1 MFSALAWAKA
11 RALRPHS
18 ERRRKS
24 AGQSLVEFT
33 LVLPLLLLIV
43 LVGTDFGRSYQAWVG
58 LNNAARIAANY
69 ASLHADAW
77 GSPGNAT
84 YRTEYAQLVTNDFRN
99 AGCPAPNPIPDPIF
113 LDGVKTVGS
122 RVQVLLTCH
131 MPLITPLIGS
141 VFPPAGVTV
150 TGGAI
155 FVIRNGTIA
164 GTGSGGGGG
173 APVPT
178 FTADPVTGDSPLT
191 VTFTN
196 TTANPGTV
204 TNWYWFFGDTLVST
218 LQNPGTHLYL
228 AAGTYPVTLR
238 ASNASGTVTSAPVVI
253 TVNAPP
259 TLTAHGAWSP
269 ILPQRGQLVTFT
281 GTVGGGTPG
290 YTWNWTFGDGNTSN
304 LQNPT
309 HTYNSTGTF
318 PVTLT
323 VTDALLATDTKS
335 YSIVVASP
343 LCTVPNLFGPVT
355 QAQKVWNDAGFGTSV
370 TFDPGVP
377 PAWQVHYQTQSVGA
391 SLPCDTT
398 SVTVKPAAP

>member
-1 MFSALAWAKA
+1 MFSALAWGKA
-11 RALRPHS
+11 RALRS
-18 ERRRKS
+18 SSGSRRKS

-99 AGCPAPNPIPDPIF
+99 AGCAAPNPIPDPIF
-113 LDGVKTVGS
+113 IDGGSKVVGS

-141 VFPPAGVTV
+141 VFPAAGVTI
-150 TGGAI
+150 TGGSI

-164 GTGSGGGGG
+164 GTGSGGGSG

-178 FTADPVTGDSPLT
+178 FTANPMMGDSPLT
-191 VTFTN
+191 VTFVN

-204 TNWYWFFGDTLVST
+204 SNWYWDFGDSLVST
-218 LQNPGTHLYL
+218 LRDPGTHTYTVP
-228 AAGTYPVTLR
+228 GTYLVTLL
-238 ASNASGTVTSAPVVI
+238 ATNTSGSGQSPATQI
-253 TVNAPP
+253 IVNAPP
-259 TLTAHGAWSP
+259 TLTADFSW
-269 ILPQRGQLVTFT
+269 LPLHPVRGQVVTFT
-281 GTVGGGTPG
+281 ATASGGLPA
-290 YTWNWTFGDGNTSN
+290 YTWAWTFGDGNTSAV
-304 LQNPT
+304 QNPT
-309 HTYNSTGTF
+309 HTYNSTNTF
-318 PVTLT
+318 HVTLT
-323 VTDALLATDTKS
+323 VRDAALATVVKS
-335 YSIVVASP
+335 YDIVVASP
-343 LCTVPNLFGPVT
+343 MCTVPSLLGVRTNK
-355 QAQKVWNDAGFGTSV
+355 AQGDWTGAGFTTSV
-370 TFDPGVP
+370 TFSPGAP
-377 PAWQVHYQTQSVGA
+377 PTYTIHTQSQPIGA

-398 SVTVKPAAP
+398 SVTVTP

>member
-1 MFSALAWAKA
+1 MFSALAWGKA
-11 RALRPHS
+11 RALRS
-18 ERRRKS
+18 RSGSRRKS

-77 GSPGNAT
+77 ESPGNAT
-84 YRTEYAQLVTNDFRN
+84 YRAEYVQLVTNDFRN

-113 LDGVKTVGS
+113 LDGGSKVVGS

-141 VFPPAGVTV
+141 VFPPAGVTI
-150 TGGAI
+150 TGGSI

-196 TTANPGTV
+196 TTADPGTV
-204 TNWYWFFGDTLVST
+204 INWYWFFGDTLVST
-218 LQNPGTHLYL
+218 LKDPGTHLYL
-228 AAGTYPVTLR
+228 AAGTYSVTLR
-238 ASNASGTVTSAPVVI
+238 ASNTSGTVTSAPVVI

-259 TLTAHGAWSP
+259 TLTAHVTWSP
-269 ILPQRGQLVTFT
+269 VFPTRNEVVTFA
-281 GTVGGGTPG
+281 GTAAGGTPT
-290 YTWNWTFGDGNTSN
+290 YTWSWTFGDGDTSN

-309 HTYNSTGTF
+309 HTYNSIGTF
-318 PVTLT
+318 HVTLT
-323 VTDALLATDTKS
+323 VQDALLATTTWSGD
-335 YSIVVASP
+335 IVVASP
-343 LCTVPNLFGPVT
+343 NCTVPDLGGPSA
-355 QAQKVWNDAGFGTSV
+355 QAQNKWTGAGFQTSV

-377 PAWQVHYQTQSVGA
+377 PNWQVDHQTQSIGA

-398 SVTVKPAAP
+398 AIQVSP